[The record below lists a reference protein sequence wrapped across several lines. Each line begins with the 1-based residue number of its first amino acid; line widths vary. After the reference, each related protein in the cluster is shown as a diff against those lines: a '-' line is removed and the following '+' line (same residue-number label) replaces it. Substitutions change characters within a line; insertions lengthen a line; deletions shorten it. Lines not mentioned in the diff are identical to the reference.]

1 MESKNNL
8 VHIVAGLAV
17 VGVVAA
23 GIISYNA
30 GKQDGMQAMHMNMM
44 GMEGKKDASDSKTL
58 MDHSAMSMNEMTEGL
73 EGLKGDAFD
82 KAFIE
87 MMIAHHQG
95 AVDMAELIP
104 ANAKHAELRKLGADI
119 ITAQTEE
126 IALMKSW
133 LTDWGYEESAIK
145 TKTDEAGE
153 TEKERMDRMMPG
165 MKH

>member
-23 GIISYNA
+23 GIIGYNA
-30 GKQDGMQAMHMNMM
+30 GKQGGMQAMHMDMM
-44 GMEGKKDASDSKTL
+44 SMENKKDVSNSKAP
-58 MDHSAMSMNEMTEGL
+58 MDHSAMTMDEMTEGL
-73 EGLKGDAFD
+73 DGLKGDAFD

-87 MMIAHHQG
+87 MMIVHHQG

-104 ANAKHAELRKLGADI
+104 ANAKHEELKKLGKDI
-119 ITAQTEE
+119 ITAQTQE
-126 IALMKSW
+126 IAMMKQW
-133 LTDWGYEESAIK
+133 LKDWGYEENA
-145 TKTDEAGE
+145 TKTE